1 MSETINIKI
10 IIQSIIELIYTIL
23 GLDKITNIDNNTD
36 NISMYGLFDHSIKS
50 YNDFM
55 GIEGLTNTK
64 QKINTNLKNQQIPI
78 KKDKDANK
86 DDNKDD
92 NKDAKNKINM
102 PNWAKTTK

>member
-1 MSETINIKI
+1 MRETINIKI
-10 IIQSIIELIYTIL
+10 IIQSIIELLYTIL

-55 GIEGLTNTK
+55 GINGLNNTK
-64 QKINTNLKNQQIPI
+64 QPINTNLKNNQIPV
-78 KKDKDANK
+78 KKDKDNNK
-86 DDNKDD
+86 DN
-92 NKDAKNKINM
+92 NKDANNKINM